1 MRTYGWPGLPQLRLA
16 KPLGSARKLAVL
28 AFVPVMLG
36 VFPSLAEDSGM
47 WPAGSYMLSD
57 ELGDF
62 AITAVG
68 GSGTADDPLVVM
80 EEFRSATPATL
91 TIHNAIRR
99 MPRLPG
105 HGHLMVLYLRID
117 ILNNSGH
124 PWIEFEFELQEGRD
138 RPSIFGDGLSFD
150 QRNRSPEAIFSS
162 TFSRFDRS
170 FEPYDRLLFSGG
182 QVDPLSTA
190 SFQFVI
196 TDFTP
201 RWTFY
206 LVQDPRIPS
215 S

>member
-1 MRTYGWPGLPQLRLA
+1 MRTYGWPGLPQLRLTT
-16 KPLGSARKLAVL
+16 PLGRVRKLAVL
-28 AFVPVMLG
+28 ALVPVMLG
-36 VFPSLAEDSGM
+36 ASPSLAEEGGM
-47 WPAGSYMLSD
+47 WPAGPYALSD

-62 AITAVG
+62 TITAVG
-68 GSGTADDPLVVM
+68 GSGTSDDPLVVM

-105 HGHLMVLYLRID
+105 DGHLMVLYLRID

-124 PWIEFEFELQEGRD
+124 PWIEFEFELQEMRD
-138 RPSIFGDGLSFD
+138 RPSTFGDGLSFD
-150 QRNRSPEAIFSS
+150 QRNRSPETIFSS
-162 TFSRFDRS
+162 AFARFHRD

-182 QVDPLSTA
+182 QVDPLSTV